1 MKVNDI
7 VNEGMW
13 GDLQA
18 LGRAQQAQTVN
29 QIGKALQNVTGAI
42 TPDWYKKMADKVSQA
57 KSDQQAAQLAEVW
70 TLAWGKEFEAME
82 KAAGKPF
89 TDDEYRGLLRAW
101 VEKTAKVN
109 VDPTP
114 LKLIVT
120 VQSQEAVKQYF
131 KNHFIPGYL
140 KAQANPMFVI
150 PNGTVVDVTT
160 TVGKKTTGAR
170 YTWDATKGRF
180 VDNKSR
186 EVPTYT
192 QLHADLLQ
200 QAMDQATASS
210 GGTVTIGGGGAAT
223 V

>member
-7 VNEGMW
+7 VNESMW
-13 GDLQA
+13 SDLRA
-18 LGRAQQAQTVN
+18 LGRANQAQTAN
-29 QIGKALQNVTGAI
+29 RMSQALQNFTGSI
-42 TPDWYKKMADKVSQA
+42 TPDWYKKMADKVAQA
-57 KSDQQAAQLAEVW
+57 KTDQQSAQLADVW

-109 VDPTP
+109 VDPIP

-160 TVGKKTTGAR
+160 KVGKKTTGSR

-192 QLHADLLQ
+192 HLLQ
-200 QAMDQATASS
+200 QAMDQASVAA
-210 GGTVTIGGGGAAT
+210 GGTATIGGGGAAT